1 MQLSSV
7 VPNPGSSDTSRLH
20 HAAEVRPQRD
30 QSRCVFYGGRGCG
43 MEQPVG
49 PAAPP
54 QLLPFPRRA
63 LKLLP
68 TRGLSVAAF
77 RAQRS
82 PGRVSYSFWASASPR
97 VNVAALQP
105 ARLRVR
111 LGSGAFPPGLGGLAV
126 RLPPRRPGWASVAV
140 VEPEA
145 AGSRGA
151 WSSPRA
157 RRRWPA
163 SLLPEALV
171 LLGEEAK
178 GGVVAPERCGP
189 SAEALTVFIPP
200 SIPEVHRWGSRCH
213 VCPGPQD
220 RPPGPGKSFSWW
232 GVSYLGREVLLCL
245 SFGAGAFPS
254 WARPHIR

>member
-1 MQLSSV
+1 
-7 VPNPGSSDTSRLH
+7 
-20 HAAEVRPQRD
+20 
-30 QSRCVFYGGRGCG
+30 

-105 ARLRVR
+105 ARLWVR
-111 LGSGAFPPGLGGLAV
+111 LGSGAFPLGLGWLAV

-140 VEPEA
+140 AEPEA

-157 RRRWPA
+157 RTRWPA

-178 GGVVAPERCGP
+178 GGVVAPERCGQRVVAGTLQRHLSFLFLP
-189 SAEALTVFIPP
+189 VYLRCTGGEVGATSALAPKIGPLGLVSHFRGGAFLTWGEQICSACHLALAHF
-200 SIPEVHRWGSRCH
+200 H
-213 VCPGPQD
+213 PGPD
-220 RPPGPGKSFSWW
+220 LAFAELPRGAVGKSYVKNEP
-232 GVSYLGREVLLCL
+232 GTRKQ
-245 SFGAGAFPS
+245 
-254 WARPHIR
+254 